1 MGVVSNI
8 GLFEQGRQHVLS
20 IRRVLD
26 FKDFPLIAKESY
38 ARLTDFM
45 ASRNLLPSGCPF
57 VCYHNADLE
66 HLDVEMGFPIAQE
79 IESET
84 SEVQCRTIP
93 GQRVVSALFQGPYEE
108 SDPLMMEIF
117 NWIGEH
123 NLVPEGSI
131 YNYYLNDEERPKEE
145 LLTRIGVVVG

>member
-1 MGVVSNI
+1 MGVVSKI

-20 IRRVLD
+20 IRTVLD
-26 FKDFPLIAKESY
+26 FKDFPKAAKESY
-38 ARLTDFM
+38 AQLTAFM
-45 ASRNLLPSGCPF
+45 ESRNLLPSGCPF
-57 VCYHNADLE
+57 VCYHNADLV

-79 IESET
+79 TEIETTEI
-84 SEVQCRTIP
+84 QCHTIP
-93 GQRVVSALFQGPYEE
+93 RQRVVSALFQGPYEE

-117 NWIGEH
+117 TWIGEH

-131 YNYYLNDEERPKEE
+131 YNYYLNDEERPREE